1 MQGYIIRRLFLFIP
15 TLIIASLV
23 IFAIMRVIPGD
34 VALIILGAS
43 GESSSFNDQQY
54 ERLREQLGLN
64 ENYAV
69 QYGTWAWSMIKG
81 DFGGL
86 SLEGNRPIRSL
97 VARRLPV
104 TLQLTFYSMAISI
117 LISLPLGVLAA
128 IWQDRIPDYVIRIF
142 SIAGASIPN
151 FYLALL
157 LILGLSV
164 YFNWTPPLVYKNL
177 WEDPSAHFQKMV
189 WPSIV
194 LAWGYSSYIIRVT
207 RSNMLE
213 VLRQDY
219 IRTARSKGLG
229 EINILWRHALRNA
242 LIPVVTIAGIYV
254 GSLLGGTVI
263 LERIFSLPGI
273 GNGIVSAATGRDYP
287 VIQSYATLLVFLMLI
302 INLGIDLLYVVFD
315 PRISYS
321 TQPA

>member
-1 MQGYIIRRLFLFIP
+1 MQGYIIRRVLLFVP
-15 TLIIASLV
+15 TLTIASLLV
-23 IFAIMRVIPGD
+23 FAIMRVIPGD
-34 VALIILGAS
+34 VALVILGAS

-54 ERLREQLGLN
+54 EALRKQLGLN

-69 QYGTWAWSMIKG
+69 QYGKWAWSMIKG
-81 DFGGL
+81 DFGGM

-177 WEDPSAHFQKMV
+177 WEDPSAHFQKMTMCYKQK
-189 WPSIV
+189 PF
-194 LAWGYSSYIIRVT
+194 G
-207 RSNMLE
+207 
-213 VLRQDY
+213 
-219 IRTARSKGLG
+219 
-229 EINILWRHALRNA
+229 
-242 LIPVVTIAGIYV
+242 
-254 GSLLGGTVI
+254 
-263 LERIFSLPGI
+263 
-273 GNGIVSAATGRDYP
+273 
-287 VIQSYATLLVFLMLI
+287 
-302 INLGIDLLYVVFD
+302 
-315 PRISYS
+315 
-321 TQPA
+321 